1 MKDLNFWH
9 SCKWCAFSLNDSYIL
24 TGSSIQFV
32 YRFKGRGFKM
42 LLCCFYFRKVD
53 RNKDRNPPN
62 VYKNISIWHSAHI
75 MQVNSCSIW
84 NIFMGGSW
92 EARPSLLTFN
102 LVFTLLCCL
111 SPTPRLQVF
120 NHILPS
126 CYGLPSQRMC
136 AHACV
141 CACLCW
147 LAFIYYF
154 SS

>member
-1 MKDLNFWH
+1 MTDLNFWH

-24 TGSSIQFV
+24 TKPPIQFV
-32 YRFKGRGFKM
+32 YRFKGRGFKVFFVVFTLEKLSEIKTEIHLM
-42 LLCCFYFRKVD
+42 FK
-53 RNKDRNPPN
+53 K
-62 VYKNISIWHSAHI
+62 ISIWHSVHI
-75 MQVNSCSIW
+75 MRVNSCSMW
-84 NIFMGGSW
+84 NIFKVGGSW
-92 EARPSLLTFN
+92 EALPSLLTFN

-111 SPTPRLQVF
+111 SQTPRLQVF

-126 CYGLPSQRMC
+126 FYALPSQRMF
-136 AHACV
+136 ARACV